1 MKISNAELLTAVE
14 GAHAISRTKL
24 HTDAILSLRRFLR
37 RLKEH
42 VDDYNEAR
50 KALAEEYAD
59 RDERTG
65 DVLQGETP
73 GSYQITR
80 RRVEFNRAHLEL
92 LEARVEVDA
101 TLSIQELR
109 RGYRVRDPQGNV
121 VEMEP
126 VLDGDAVL
134 ALGELLTDAEP

>member
-1 MKISNAELLTAVE
+1 MKITNAELLAAVE

-24 HTDAILSLRRFLR
+24 HTDAILALRRFIR

-59 RDERTG
+59 RDPASG
-65 DVLQGETP
+65 GPLQGEVP
-73 GSYQITR
+73 GSYQISVR
-80 RRVEFNRAHLEL
+80 RPEFNRAHLEL

-101 TLSIQELR
+101 TLSIRELR
-109 RGYRVRDPQGNV
+109 RAYQVRDPQGSV

-134 ALGELLTDAEP
+134 ALGELLADG